1 MLWSKCSKTNSNQI
15 NKYNKKALSYEFLPT
30 AKGFLNNMD
39 LFVAQPP
46 VNHSLTL
53 KPLDY
58 KNNGSYATVIKRLL
72 EVLQT
77 RINAGFTKHFCLFKL
92 FPSLLSATH
101 KC

>member
-1 MLWSKCSKTNSNQI
+1 MSFI
-15 NKYNKKALSYEFLPT
+15 PT

-58 KNNGSYATVIKRLL
+58 KNNGSHATVIKRLL
-72 EVLQT
+72 EVPQT
-77 RINAGFTKHFCLFKL
+77 RINTGFLKHFKLFKL
-92 FPSLLSATH
+92 DSSRWL
-101 KC
+101 